1 MIQSHRMIKSKNVL
15 EPSNL
20 STQKTETEA
29 RQSIRWTMQRCAL
42 KYQIGRRR
50 TRNARKNVTWRNKE
64 GGGWY
69 LNRELPSNR
78 RPWGCC
84 SLPRQQASTQRPPS
98 SLATT
103 DRPSQVSACIIM
115 SYTYRTI
122 IHRERERSFEVDF
135 EIADGRLRQW
145 AVPGVLLRSCAGA
158 FRGYL
163 HVYTHRG
170 ERGAH
175 RVWIGPSGAVV
186 VLGSSSCESIPS
198 EESKSQ
204 LRSGPDDPRWTL
216 VEKMK
221 LGFDRQILHIDLTL
235 FSAHCQYKWTL

>member
-103 DRPSQVSACIIM
+103 DPPSQVSTCIIM

-163 HVYTHRG
+163 HVYTHTHTG
-170 ERGAH
+170 ERG
-175 RVWIGPSGAVV
+175 GPPSLNWAQWARSCPRLLVLRKHSKWREQVSVEIRARRSKMNSGGEDEA
-186 VLGSSSCESIPS
+186 GIWQANPS
-198 EESKSQ
+198 YWSHPLLS
-204 LRSGPDDPRWTL
+204 TL
-216 VEKMK
+216 PV
-221 LGFDRQILHIDLTL
+221 
-235 FSAHCQYKWTL
+235 